1 MLVVYKVIKYLEG
14 RAKTSFSLDMVD
26 HNEAKRVLT
35 PLLSV
40 GDHWRTAALESIC
53 DNCELTFS
61 HSRRAV
67 EVKIPAWHA
76 DFSCPQLCKSSLVKD
91 MCDGVFC
98 DVISTMQDETVSFPS
113 ANTLVV
119 YLDKTTEEES
129 GGSAATSQEKV
140 VDFARSL
147 LRLAPA
153 VTNIIVNFSYVSDR
167 LAYLNTDT
175 LKVLSIKAETQDN
188 WLLLIYG
195 DTETPAVYSSLVTL
209 TLDIVYTPYDTSWT
223 AIEEAEPFP
232 ALSTLALVDGYPF
245 DDDLLFRGNGMTL
258 QNLQIPFGAIARN
271 ILGRFG
277 VLRRSGV
284 TQVRSVRVS
293 GIFDEDDAFM
303 SENANVPIRQ
313 QVHRIMKVV
322 TSLSLLSDVV
332 GHPLFKSIK
341 AAPKTSSLR
350 HLEYTDE
357 IPTLGGIISVVA
369 ALPSLVILT
378 CQVQRVGSTI
388 TNIPVDERPRRLR
401 EKHYHLSDNFRVLRI
416 LHATEVPAKE
426 IAYAAM
432 LLAVLCPNLVQVDLP
447 PGMRNMFGREIA
459 WAMINDPF
467 KPYSESISR
476 LIYREVKN

>member
-1 MLVVYKVIKYLEG
+1 
-14 RAKTSFSLDMVD
+14 
-26 HNEAKRVLT
+26 
-35 PLLSV
+35 
-40 GDHWRTAALESIC
+40 
-53 DNCELTFS
+53 
-61 HSRRAV
+61 
-67 EVKIPAWHA
+67 
-76 DFSCPQLCKSSLVKD
+76 

-98 DVISTMQDETVSFPS
+98 DVISTLQAETVSFPS

-153 VTNIIVNFSYVSDR
+153 VTNIIFNFSYVSDR
-167 LAYLNTDT
+167 VSEYARLYNTLVSELYQGGVTSLEVYSELDGPPLLLSLRDTLGLTSITHGPRVSCAPFAKLAYLNADT
-175 LKVLSIKAETQDN
+175 LKVLSIKPETQDD

-195 DTETPAVYSSLVTL
+195 DTETPAVYSSLITL
-209 TLDIVYTPYDTSWT
+209 TLDMVYTPYDTSWT

-284 TQVRSVRVS
+284 TQMRSVRVS

-313 QVHRIMKVV
+313 QVHRIMEVV

-350 HLEYTDE
+350 HLGYTDE
-357 IPTLGGIISVVA
+357 IPTLGGIISVVS

-401 EKHYHLSDNFRVLRI
+401 EKHYPLSDFRVLRI
-416 LHATEVPAKE
+416 PHATEVPAEE

-447 PGMRNMFGREIA
+447 PGMRNVFGREIA